1 MKIDGNIRKHM
12 DILSEITE
20 FGEFFYGG
28 SIADYFNL
36 GGIGFDYD
44 VHDIDINIM
53 DINTL
58 NKIETHFNTKSYQFQ
73 SSHYEHNQMV
83 LNNDLILD
91 IFMNIGYEYCERIY
105 ENKRILHVSPI
116 GRYNMLKDVVR
127 IFEKQ
132 NIHDAQQHQRIFK
145 HLKKIMIYKSILNL

>member
-1 MKIDGNIRKHM
+1 MN
-12 DILSEITE
+12 ILSEITE

-36 GGIGFDYD
+36 GNIEFNYD
-44 VHDIDINIM
+44 IHDIDINIM
-53 DINTL
+53 DISTL
-58 NKIETHFNTKSYQFQ
+58 NKIETHFNTESHRFQ
-73 SSHYEHNQMV
+73 SAYYKHNQMI
-83 LNNDLILD
+83 LNDDLILD
-91 IFMNIGYEYCERIY
+91 IFLDIGYNYCEKTY
-105 ENKRILHVSPI
+105 KNKKILHVSPI

-145 HLKKIMIYKSILNL
+145 HLKKIMIYKSVFNL